1 MLLSVV
7 TICSLSL
14 SDNVRKNPIY
24 FSFFRLYAAYTL
36 TIMCLEYIREH
47 VYALTKATINQCNS
61 KLYTTTEVV
70 PKIKIHKLTAGFQE
84 SEQKQHNSKS
94 RTF

>member
-14 SDNVRKNPIY
+14 SDIIRKNPIY
-24 FSFFRLYAAYTL
+24 FLFFLSYAAYTL
-36 TIMCLEYIREH
+36 TIMCLEYVREN
-47 VYALTKATINQCNS
+47 VYALTKAIINS
-61 KLYTTTEVV
+61 ELYTTTEVV
-70 PKIKIHKLTAGFQE
+70 PKIKIHKLTACFQG
-84 SEQKQHNSKS
+84 SEQKQQNSKS